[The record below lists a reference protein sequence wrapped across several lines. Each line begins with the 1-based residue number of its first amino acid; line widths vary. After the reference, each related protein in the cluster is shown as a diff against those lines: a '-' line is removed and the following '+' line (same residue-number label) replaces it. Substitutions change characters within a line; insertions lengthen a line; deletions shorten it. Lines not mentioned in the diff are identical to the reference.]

1 MSGGR
6 AAWASWAPLL
16 AHAVAVQSV
25 GFSIRPAA
33 SYQALELGLSPALL
47 GTMSAA
53 YAFAPLALALPAGRA
68 VDRWG
73 ERVTLMSGG
82 LLLVM
87 ACGLMAFGPQGIG
100 WLIGSLALAGVAHLM
115 CVVGEQTAVAHRAH
129 GPSDAAFGRYTF
141 ASSFGQ
147 AIGPMLIAV
156 VGGAATNPDLGPVLV
171 TAVGLAVVVLAL
183 SPWISGASRIGLPPP
198 VRGAALRLIRD
209 RRVRRAVIVSG
220 IVMAAVDITMIY
232 LPALGDAEGLSASL
246 VGVVLAVR
254 AIASM
259 AVRLL
264 VGALVR
270 LLGRG
275 ATLVI
280 GMTSA
285 SVGLLLAAFFPT
297 TVVLLACACLLGA
310 GLGVCQPLTM
320 SLVADLAPEG
330 QRGTALTLR
339 ILGNRLGLVVVPG
352 VVGTVAAGAGAPA
365 VLATTALLLGVGAW
379 MSRRA

>member
-1 MSGGR
+1 M
-6 AAWASWAPLL
+6 
-16 AHAVAVQSV
+16 
-25 GFSIRPAA
+25 
-33 SYQALELGLSPALL
+33 
-47 GTMSAA
+47 
-53 YAFAPLALALPAGRA
+53 
-68 VDRWG
+68 
-73 ERVTLMSGG
+73 
-82 LLLVM
+82 
-87 ACGLMAFGPQGIG
+87 
-100 WLIGSLALAGVAHLM
+100 
-115 CVVGEQTAVAHRAH
+115 
-129 GPSDAAFGRYTF
+129 
-141 ASSFGQ
+141 
-147 AIGPMLIAV
+147 
-156 VGGAATNPDLGPVLV
+156 
-171 TAVGLAVVVLAL
+171 
-183 SPWISGASRIGLPPP
+183 
-198 VRGAALRLIRD
+198 
-209 RRVRRAVIVSG
+209 RRAVIVSG